1 MLPLVC
7 RDQRVSPA
15 WAQDLEQVDRWT
27 DNFHMC
33 ACVHSCV
40 LGVPGMPTLLYGDLL
55 ATWAGSTGGPDVE
68 CKGLLPWGP
77 SGQGAGP
84 LPRLP

>member
-1 MLPLVC
+1 MDRQLPHVC
-7 RDQRVSPA
+7 TRVCS
-15 WAQDLEQVDRWT
+15 
-27 DNFHMC
+27 
-33 ACVHSCV
+33 
-40 LGVPGMPTLLYGDLL
+40 GVPSVPALLYGDLL

-68 CKGLLPWGP
+68 CKGLLPWGS